1 MKERRSTAG
10 CRPKPSLERRPLLNG
25 KVLVDLESTFKV
37 LANGTRL
44 RLIHALVRDGELCVG
59 ELGSKLDMTSQ
70 AVSNQLQRLADRGIV
85 EARRSGLQIYYR
97 VVDPCVVTLLERGWC
112 LTEEAQT
119 RASHESKYVRREQQ
133 VG

>member
-1 MKERRSTAG
+1 MTGRVSTAG
-10 CRPKPSLERRPLLNG
+10 CRAKPSLESRPLLSG
-25 KVLVDLESTFKV
+25 TVLVDLESTFKV

-44 RLIHALVRDGELCVG
+44 RLLHALVRDGELCVG

-85 EARRSGLQIYYR
+85 ETRRSGLQIYYR

-112 LTEEAQT
+112 LTEEAHA
-119 RASHESKYVRREQQ
+119 RVSYESKDVRLEELA
-133 VG
+133 G